1 MGRAPVNPQP
11 EGFRMKDLFIDVR
24 LEACVGG
31 STFDFL
37 GRKLFSAEFFRESVG
52 FGITSIDIEINTSLQ
67 PLVTIV
73 FKDLY
78 GQTVFGGQERHPTG
92 DGISTDYS
100 VLFNW
105 PPPKFLFSFKGYL
118 GEPSTWLLNLKR
130 TSTSFNGSDGSY
142 DVKCEFV
149 PNQWGFFADMPFLYL
164 LAAKKLRKD
173 RLGPDTEL
181 AKDVT
186 SVFDLIKIGKQVE
199 VKTQDTTKEFDDLVK
214 KLGSMK
220 SNLGRALT
228 VTNILGFNEKVIGD
242 VNNQAVKGF
251 QTITIPQM
259 SDLDDELG
267 SIPKIETKLKNATS
281 LNALNTYLLLAL
293 KIQTRGKDGAIGKD
307 IDGFER
313 FQIIRNWPLFL
324 TIYNNPTGRIPID
337 EAKSQT
343 LGFISDNLDKIDD
356 EIKRRVFAT
365 SEKKLEKITIGE
377 IFSQMA
383 KDSAFVMGSILD
395 AGLDGYRGT
404 IDRQT
409 ARDVLIVEKE
419 ILIGESFPLILN
431 DDGEELPAIKKNLE
445 GAQGADGV
453 NIGVDE
459 HEMQFVKD
467 FITAISEGIAK
478 DLLVNNPQAGQDD
491 AQLKQRINNVEMSSG
506 NPYKSYYQNIATNIL
521 VRGGIAAY
529 FTRSNDPNL
538 PGDFGGDIW
547 GIDRDDVN
555 SIQELAE
562 RDMQNI
568 SDSIIG
574 NLSDIDFLLL
584 RRFCLFMSQAFTV
597 DGASMA
603 NPGGD
608 SGFEIV
614 PGGFGF
620 GDAGATSD
628 FLSQGMSYFGEKGPD
643 EWQIVMQSP
652 ASQEEDD
659 DFSFDNLLQEEE
671 IQLRTQAQNLA
682 LGYETLTFK
691 QIWKELYVP
700 EVFLNDNVTLEN
712 GNLIFN
718 TLEEVESKRE
728 DQLKAVEDQIKS
740 DVENQSSTLEGKEKL
755 SSQGVR
761 NAQNPLSFVDSKYT
775 ATRIVNN
782 RIGYTFPTSNG
793 NEYIAVFFRGE
804 DNKRAQE
811 ANSAP
816 TDGEFKNENKDVTD
830 YGENEPLGY
839 IPINAKYGDK
849 GEMTVQVENGKFM
862 LYRISTLMGYRDG
875 TTASHGGNVLD
886 FTAMKDPSPGFF
898 GSQNP
903 VTNLWASSDIIWN
916 NSIRESPSDDPQQ
929 KTNQDGID
937 YTGNIGYTIASHAGS
952 DPDSGLVFG
961 IFSPSQGGRNHRA
974 FVRKASEVLL
984 KKIDDIID
992 KRNQVIG
999 EVLGKAGDSEAALY
1013 KQMHVLFHQWQ
1024 TLSYSDN
1031 IDSNGA
1037 LCGDVNEHKGT
1048 EGDESAKVFNVASAL
1063 EARFGDNHVDLLP
1076 NEIVYVTKEEY
1087 AEGTTTTEDGLAELF
1102 PPGID
1107 RVAINI
1113 GDTQSAQ
1120 GVPNGTFVYDYPMQ
1134 RINNPGEPIT
1144 VRDSIINLEPLYKPN
1159 ANTSILNIIQQ
1170 VCTKNNFMFIPI
1182 PGNPGYLDVANIW
1195 SPSPKLANL
1204 QVRNFFH
1211 VLFTPTPE
1219 SRTKTKNTDG
1229 TALAFSDMQKS
1240 YNVGSFVIKY
1250 GHPDN
1255 QIVKNISVGTDDNQV
1270 TAESI
1275 VNLQRLVDNE
1285 NQNKKV
1291 TTDCS
1296 MLPVLAGRSYKA
1308 SIDVLGNSQVYPMQF
1323 FFLEN
1328 SPLFGGL
1335 YQVMKVK
1342 HSISPNDMSTSL
1354 DGIRMRF
1361 SPGSGYGSIKPVTLD
1376 TFRQLGE
1383 SEAPLAIPT
1392 GFDKAA
1398 REALAN
1404 FTEALVQSTGNFSAN
1419 PGDYLG
1425 QDFVNGNKGGP
1436 VAKSVPIISTSE
1448 LFASYDTSLGIREL
1462 WSAGAIKGSAQMY
1475 MYDSYPVTGQILSA
1489 YKAMQSAALA
1499 DGIDLHLSSGYR
1511 DPFKNIVLGNGKFI
1525 STAQYNLR
1533 RQNVK
1538 DKSKKDNDNYL
1549 RNEPSSKFDPATA
1562 RPGWSNHN
1570 SGIAID
1576 LNCKGAKFG
1585 GVIMPIYEWL
1595 TLNAYKYGF
1604 VRTVSS
1610 EEWHWEY
1617 RPGSA
1622 QFQFDGRN
1630 GSKWY
1635 GLPDKLGIPLNKPT
1649 AASVA
1654 TATGQPVKSKGNY
1667 SVYIVDGSGNVTNT
1681 DGKVIYNKVDE
1692 FVITVP
1698 NTSGA
1703 LEAAVFIS
1711 GVEGTKESPNSGY
1724 RADVANGCPVSLS
1737 EKRVMVYANEASTL
1751 AKAKTAMNG
1760 LLSDIGKSAIV
1771 KSVVVY
1777 SGGGAKAAGSYS
1789 KSLRFFGFCDP
1800 VASANNPYQYQASY
1814 GNNVYLDTWKPN
1826 WSYNAAKKTPAYYAD
1841 IDKLISLVKSG
1852 GGVAL
1857 ETSNPHDTYPAFFL
1871 NKYKD
1876 KI

>member
-1 MGRAPVNPQP
+1 MGRLPVNTQP
-11 EGFRMKDLFIDVR
+11 DGFRMKDLFLDVK

-37 GRKLFSAEFFRESVG
+37 GRKLFSAEFFREGVG
-52 FGITSIDIEINTSLQ
+52 FGITSIDIEVNTSLQ
-67 PLVTIV
+67 PLVTVV

-78 GQTVFGGQERHPTG
+78 GQTVFGGQERHPT
-92 DGISTDYS
+92 DALSIDYS

-118 GEPSTWLLNLKR
+118 GEPATWLLNLKR
-130 TSTSFNGSDGSY
+130 TSTSFNSSDGSY

-173 RLGPDTEL
+173 KLGPVAEGE
-181 AKDVT
+181 AQRSVT

-214 KLGSMK
+214 KMGSMK
-220 SNLGRALT
+220 SNIGRAVT
-228 VTNILGFNEKVIGD
+228 VTNILGFNEKVVGT
-242 VNNQAVKGF
+242 VNNQAIKGF
-251 QTITIPQM
+251 QAITIP
-259 SDLDDELG
+259 SLESLGDELG
-267 SIPKIETKLKNATS
+267 TIPKIETKLKNATS
-281 LNALNTYLLLAL
+281 INALNTYLLLAL
-293 KIQTRGKDGAIGKD
+293 EIQTGGDTSQSVS
-307 IDGFER
+307 GFKR
-313 FQIIRNWPLFL
+313 FNVTSDWKVFL
-324 TIYNNPTGRIPID
+324 TTYNNPTGRIAID
-337 EAKSQT
+337 ESKSQT

-356 EIKRRVFAT
+356 EIKRRVFST

-377 IFSQMA
+377 VFSQIA

-404 IDRQT
+404 TDRQK

-419 ILIGESFPLILN
+419 ILIGESFPLIISN
-431 DDGEELPAIKKNLE
+431 DGEELPAINKNLE
-445 GAQGADGV
+445 GIQGFDGV
-453 NIGVDE
+453 DIGVDK

-491 AQLKQRINNVEMSSG
+491 AKLKQRINNIEMSSG

-529 FTRSNDPNL
+529 FTRSSDPNL
-538 PGDFGGDIW
+538 PGDFGGTIW

-562 RDMQNI
+562 RDMQNVT
-568 SDSIIG
+568 DSIIT
-574 NLSDIDFLLL
+574 NLSDVDFLLL
-584 RRFCLFMSQAFTV
+584 RRFCVFMSQVFTV
-597 DGASMA
+597 DGTSMA
-603 NPGGD
+603 DRAGD
-608 SGFEIV
+608 SGFKIV
-614 PGGFGF
+614 PAGFGF
-620 GDAGATSD
+620 ADEEATSA
-628 FLSQGMSYFGEKGPD
+628 FLSKGMSYFGTKNLD
-643 EWQIVMQSP
+643 EWQVVMSSPTIDDADAIKKAENDAIQS
-652 ASQEEDD
+652 
-659 DFSFDNLLQEEE
+659 
-671 IQLRTQAQNLA
+671 RTKAQNLEA
-682 LGYETLTFK
+682 GFETLTFN

-700 EVFLNDNVTLEN
+700 EIYLDDNVTLEN
-712 GNLIFN
+712 GNLVFSDIEF
-718 TLEEVESKRE
+718 EESKRE
-728 DQLKAVEDQIKS
+728 DQIKAIESQVKAG
-740 DVENQSSTLEGKEKL
+740 VENQNSSLDSQDKL
-755 SSQGVR
+755 SAQGVR
-761 NAQNPLSFVDSKYT
+761 NAQNPLSFVDTKYT

-793 NEYIAVFFRGE
+793 NEYVAVFFKGE
-804 DNKRAQE
+804 ENKRAQE

-816 TDGEFKNENKDVTD
+816 TDGEFKNENKDKVD
-830 YGENEPLGY
+830 PGQNEVLGY
-839 IPINAKYGDK
+839 VSINAKYGDNT
-849 GEMTVQVENGKFM
+849 ESDTTVSVGTGGKFM
-862 LYRISTLMGYRDG
+862 LRRIATLQGYRDG
-875 TTASHGGNVLD
+875 TTQSSPDNVLN
-886 FTAMKDPSPGFF
+886 FSKMKDPSPGFF
-898 GSQNP
+898 GSQNAE
-903 VTNLWASSDIIWN
+903 TNVWASRDILWN
-916 NSIRESPSDDPQQ
+916 NSIRDSPGDNPQQ
-929 KTNQDGID
+929 LTNQKGVD
-937 YTGNIGYTIASHAGS
+937 YTGNIGYTIASHSGT

-984 KKIDDIID
+984 KKLDDIID
-992 KRNQVIG
+992 KRNQIIG

-1024 TLSYSDN
+1024 TLSYSDK
-1031 IDSNGA
+1031 IDGNGA

-1048 EGDESAKVFNVASAL
+1048 EGDENSKTFNVADAL

-1076 NEIVYVTKEEY
+1076 NEIVWVTKEEY
-1087 AEGTTTTEDGLAELF
+1087 AEGTTTTADDLSELF
-1102 PPGID
+1102 PPGTD
-1107 RVAINI
+1107 RVAINL
-1113 GDTQSAQ
+1113 GDSQSAQ

-1134 RINNPGEPIT
+1134 RINSTGEPIN

-1195 SPSPKLANL
+1195 SPSPMLANL

-1229 TALAFSDMQKS
+1229 TALALSDQQKS

-1255 QIVKNISVGTDDNQV
+1255 QIVKSISVGTDDNKV

-1296 MLPVLAGRSYKA
+1296 MLSVLAGRSYKA
-1308 SIDVLGNSQVYPMQF
+1308 TIDVLGNSQVYPMQF

-1342 HSISPNDMSTSL
+1342 HAISPNDMSTSL
-1354 DGIRMRF
+1354 EGIRMRF
-1361 SPGSGYGSIKPVTLD
+1361 SPGSGYGSVKPVTLD
-1376 TFRQLGE
+1376 TFRDLGE
-1383 SEAPLAIPT
+1383 SEAPLAIAP
-1392 GFDKAA
+1392 GFDKLA
-1398 REALAN
+1398 REAIKN
-1404 FTEALVQSTGNFSAN
+1404 FPEGLVRFSGNFSASAA
-1419 PGDYLG
+1419 DYLG
-1425 QDFVNGNKGGP
+1425 QDFVDGNTGGP
-1436 VAKSVPIISTSE
+1436 VARSVPLIPLSVLSS
-1448 LFASYDTSLGIREL
+1448 SYDTSLGVRDL

-1475 MYDSYPVTGQILSA
+1475 MYDEYPVTGQILSA
-1489 YKAMQSAALA
+1489 YKAMQTAALA
-1499 DGIDLHLSSGYR
+1499 DDIELHLTSGYR
-1511 DPFKNIVLGNGKFI
+1511 DPFKNVVLGDGTFV

-1533 RQNVK
+1533 KANVIN
-1538 DKSKKDNDNYL
+1538 KKYENDEDYL
-1549 RNEPSSKFDPATA
+1549 RNNRGGSKSFDPDTA

-1585 GVIMPIYEWL
+1585 GVVMPIYEWL
-1595 TLNAYKYGF
+1595 VLNAYKYGF
-1604 VRTVSS
+1604 VRAVAS

-1622 QFQFDGRN
+1622 QFQHDSRKGP
-1630 GSKWY
+1630 KWY
-1635 GLPDKLGIPLNKPT
+1635 GLPDKLGIPLDKP
-1649 AASVA
+1649 APESIAVVA
-1654 TATGQPVKSKGNY
+1654 GQPVKSKGNY
-1667 SVYIVDGSGNVTNT
+1667 SVYIVDGSGNVTNA
-1681 DGKVIYNKVDE
+1681 DGVVQYNKVDE

-1698 NTSGA
+1698 NTPGA

-1711 GVEGTKESPNSGY
+1711 GIEGTKESPNSGY
-1724 RADVANGCPVSLS
+1724 RADIANGCPVSLS
-1737 EKRVMVYANEASTL
+1737 EKRVMVYANENSTR
-1751 AKAKTAMNG
+1751 AKATTAMNG
-1760 LLSDIGKSAIV
+1760 LLNGLSKAATV
-1771 KSVVVY
+1771 KSVMVY
-1777 SGGGAKAAGSYS
+1777 SAGGRRGSTAYS
-1789 KSLRFFGFCDP
+1789 SGLRFFGFCDP
-1800 VASANNPYQYQASY
+1800 VAYYGTYKPSYSNNT
-1814 GNNVYLDTWKPN
+1814 YLDTWKPN
-1826 WSYNAAKKTPAYYAD
+1826 WGAGSADSYNND
-1841 IDKLISLVKSG
+1841 IDKLIANIKNS

-1857 ETSNPHDTYPAFFL
+1857 ETSNPHDTYPSFFL

>member
-11 EGFRMKDLFIDVR
+11 EGFRMKDLFLDVR

-78 GQTVFGGQERHPTG
+78 GQTVFGGQERHPA
-92 DGISTDYS
+92 DGLSVDYS

-118 GEPSTWLLNLKR
+118 GEPATWLLNLKR

-173 RLGPDTEL
+173 KLGPVAEGETQRS
-181 AKDVT
+181 VT

-220 SNLGRALT
+220 SNLGRAVT
-228 VTNILGFNEKVIGD
+228 VTNILEFDEKVVGT
-242 VNNQAVKGF
+242 VNNQAIKGF
-251 QTITIPQM
+251 QAITIP
-259 SDLDDELG
+259 SLANLGDELG
-267 SIPKIETKLKNATS
+267 TIPKIETKLKNATS

-293 KIQTRGKDGAIGKD
+293 EIQTGGDTGQSFN
-307 IDGFER
+307 GFKR
-313 FQIIRNWPLFL
+313 FNVTSDWKVFL
-324 TIYNNPTGRIPID
+324 TTYNNPTGRIAID

-356 EIKRRVFAT
+356 EIKRRVFST

-377 IFSQMA
+377 IFSQIA

-404 IDRQT
+404 SDRQA

-419 ILIGESFPLILN
+419 ILIGESFPLIIS

-491 AQLKQRINNVEMSSG
+491 AKLKQRVNNVEMSSG
-506 NPYKSYYQNIATNIL
+506 NPYKSYYTNIATNIL

-529 FTRSNDPNL
+529 FTRSSDPNL
-538 PGDFGGDIW
+538 PGDFGGSIW
-547 GIDRDDVN
+547 NIDRDDAN
-555 SIQELAE
+555 SIEELAE
-562 RDMQNI
+562 RDMQNVT
-568 SDSIIG
+568 DSIIA
-574 NLSDIDFLLL
+574 NLSDVDFLLL
-584 RRFCLFMSQAFTV
+584 RRFCTFMSQAFTV

-603 NPGGD
+603 DKAGD
-608 SGFEIV
+608 SGFKIV
-614 PGGFGF
+614 PSGFGF
-620 GDAGATSD
+620 GDAAATSI
-628 FLSQGMSYFGEKGPD
+628 FLSQGMSYFGPKSPD
-643 EWQIVMQSP
+643 EWQVVLQSP
-652 ASQEEDD
+652 VEPSDAFDFGGDPFAPDEDK
-659 DFSFDNLLQEEE
+659 
-671 IQLRTQAQNLA
+671 IQSRTKEQNA
-682 LGYETLTFK
+682 DLGYETLTFK
-691 QIWKELYVP
+691 QIWTELYVP
-700 EVFLNDNVTLEN
+700 ELYLDDNVTLEN
-712 GNLIFN
+712 GNLVFSDIEF
-718 TLEEVESKRE
+718 EESKRE
-728 DQLKAVEDQIKS
+728 DQIKAIEDQVKS
-740 DVENQSSTLEGKEKL
+740 DVENQNSSLDSQDKL
-755 SSQGVR
+755 SAQGVR

-804 DNKRAQE
+804 ENKRAQG

-816 TDGEFKNENKDVTD
+816 TDAEFKNENKDVTD
-830 YGENEPLGY
+830 VGENEPLGY
-839 IPINAKYGDK
+839 VPINAKYGDE
-849 GEMTVQVENGKFM
+849 GDNTTSVGSGGKFM
-862 LYRISTLMGYRDG
+862 LYRIATLMGYRDG
-875 TTASHGGNVLD
+875 TTQSGAGNVVD
-886 FTAMKDPSPGFF
+886 FGSMKDPSPGFF
-898 GSQNP
+898 GSQS
-903 VTNLWASSDIIWN
+903 TLSNLWAAGDIKWN
-916 NSIRESPSDDPQQ
+916 NSIKETPNDNPNQV
-929 KTNQDGID
+929 TNQDGVD
-937 YTGNIGYTIASHAGS
+937 YTGNIGYTIASHTGT

-961 IFSPSQGGRNHRA
+961 IFSPSQGGRNHRVY
-974 FVRKASEVLL
+974 VRKASEVLL
-984 KKIDDIID
+984 KKLDDIID
-992 KRNQVIG
+992 KRNQIIG

-1037 LCGDVNEHKGT
+1037 LCGDVNEHKGA
-1048 EGDESAKVFNVASAL
+1048 EGDENSKVFNVADAL

-1087 AEGTTTTEDGLAELF
+1087 AEGTTITEDGLAELF

-1134 RINNPGEPIT
+1134 RINNPGEPIN

-1170 VCTKNNFMFIPI
+1170 ICTKNNFMFIPI

-1229 TALAFSDMQKS
+1229 TALALSNQQKS
-1240 YNVGSFVIKY
+1240 YNVGSFVVKY

-1255 QIVKNISVGTDDNQV
+1255 QIVKNISVGTEDNQV

-1361 SPGSGYGSIKPVTLD
+1361 SPGSGYGSIKPITLD

-1383 SEAPLAIPT
+1383 SAAPLAIPG

-1404 FTEALVQSTGNFSAN
+1404 FTEALVAVTGNFSASAA
-1419 PGDYLG
+1419 DYLG
-1425 QDFVNGNKGGP
+1425 QDFVDGNRGGP
-1436 VAKSVPIISTSE
+1436 VAKSVPLIPLNVLSS
-1448 LFASYDTSLGIREL
+1448 SYDTSLGEREL
-1462 WSAGAIKGSAQMY
+1462 WSAGAIKGKAQMY
-1475 MYDSYPVTGQILSA
+1475 MYDKYPITGQILSA
-1489 YKAMQSAALA
+1489 YKAMQTAALA
-1499 DGIDLHLSSGYR
+1499 DDIELHLSSGYR
-1511 DPFKNIVLGNGKFI
+1511 DPFKNIVLGNGTFI

-1533 RQNVK
+1533 KQNVI
-1538 DKSKKDNDNYL
+1538 DKSKQNDDNFL
-1549 RNEPSSKFDPATA
+1549 RTARSGLFDPATA

-1585 GVIMPIYEWL
+1585 GVVMPIYEWL
-1595 TLNAYKYGF
+1595 VLNAYKYGF

-1622 QFQFDGRN
+1622 QFQFDSRK

-1635 GLPDKLGIPLNKPT
+1635 GLPDKLGIPLDKPT
-1649 AASVA
+1649 PESVA
-1654 TATGQPVKSKGNY
+1654 VVAGQPVKSRGNY

-1681 DGKVIYNKVDE
+1681 DGVVQYNKVDE

-1698 NTSGA
+1698 NTTGA
-1703 LEAAVFIS
+1703 LEAAIFIS

-1737 EKRVMVYANEASTL
+1737 EKRVMVYANEASTR
-1751 AKAKTAMNG
+1751 AKATTAMNG
-1760 LLSDIGKSAIV
+1760 LLNNISKAATV
-1771 KSVVVY
+1771 KSVMVY
-1777 SGGGAKAAGSYS
+1777 SGGGAKAAGSYD

-1800 VASANNPYQYQASY
+1800 VASADNPYQYTKSY

-1826 WSYNAAKKTPAYYAD
+1826 WSYNAAKKTPRYYAD

-1852 GGVAL
+1852 GGKAV
-1857 ETSNPHDTYPAFFL
+1857 ETSHPHSTYPSFFL

-1876 KI
+1876 EI